1 MLLAGLTKCSFV
13 DYPGL
18 TACVLFVPGCNYDCF
33 YCHNRGLI
41 DGTHEVLLPG
51 YVEDFLKRRAS
62 MLDGVV
68 VTGGEPTLQ
77 PGLSVFLEKM
87 KTLGYKTKLDTN
99 GSNPEAVKELLDKH
113 LCDYVAV
120 DYKAPALRY
129 KEICGPRADP
139 NKVLSTIRILLAS
152 SVPFEVRTTVIPQL
166 TGEDLVAMAKELPPL
181 PRYVLNRYRKPEKYL
196 PEDEE
201 RVNRTPYTQAE
212 VDALAE
218 LVKPYQPN
226 AAV

>member
-18 TACVLFVPGCNYDCF
+18 TACVLFVPGCNYSCF

-62 MLDGVV
+62 MLDGAV

-77 PGLSVFLEKM
+77 PGLSVFLEKL
-87 KTLGYKTKLDTN
+87 KALGYKTKLDTN
-99 GSNPEAVKELLDKH
+99 GSAPQAVQELLEQG

-120 DYKAPALRY
+120 DYKAPAKRY
-129 KEICGPRADP
+129 KEICGQGADP
-139 NKVLSTIRILLAS
+139 DKVLATIRVLLES

-166 TGEDLVAMAKELPPL
+166 TEDDLATMAKELPPL
-181 PRYVLNRYRKPEKYL
+181 PRYVLNRYRRPDKYL
-196 PEDEE
+196 PADEE
-201 RVNRTPYTQAE
+201 RVGQTPYTQAE
-212 VDALAE
+212 IDALAE
-218 LVKPYQPN
+218 LVRPYQPN
-226 AAV
+226 TAV